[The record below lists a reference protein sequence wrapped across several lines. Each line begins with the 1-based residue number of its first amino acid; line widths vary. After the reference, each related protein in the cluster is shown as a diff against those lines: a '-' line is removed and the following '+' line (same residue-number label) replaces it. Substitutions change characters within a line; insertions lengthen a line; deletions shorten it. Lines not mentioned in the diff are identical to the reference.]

1 MTKKRDSELQNEMIQ
16 NYKKNGFRI
25 TKRRGS
31 ELQKEEV
38 QNDKMKGFRMI
49 NELVFS
55 KTM

>member
-1 MTKKRDSELQNEMIQ
+1 MIQ